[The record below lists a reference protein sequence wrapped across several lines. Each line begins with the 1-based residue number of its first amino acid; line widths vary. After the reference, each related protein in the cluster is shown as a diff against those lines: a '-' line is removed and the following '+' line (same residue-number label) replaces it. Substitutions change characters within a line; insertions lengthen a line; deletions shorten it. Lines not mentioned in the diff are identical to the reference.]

1 MKDKI
6 TKAEA
11 LELQTKQGF
20 TFETLRDMFDISRTR
35 KQTFTVEHERQYAIK
50 VLNPISNLNQRER
63 ERVLLRAIKLNR
75 V

>member
-20 TFETLRDMFDISRTR
+20 TIETLRDMFDISRTR
-35 KQTFTVEHERQYAIK
+35 KQT
-50 VLNPISNLNQRER
+50 
-63 ERVLLRAIKLNR
+63 LLLSMKDNMPSRY
-75 V
+75 

>member
-11 LELQTKQGF
+11 KELQEKQGF
-20 TFETLRDMFDISRTR
+20 TLDNLQAMFDISRTR
-35 KQTFTVEHERQYAIK
+35 KQTFTVANERQYAIK
-50 VLNPISNLNQRER
+50 VLNPISNLTQRER
-63 ERVLLRAIKLNR
+63 ERVLLRAIKLNK

>member
-20 TFETLRDMFDISRTR
+20 TLETLRDMFDISRTR

-50 VLNPISNLNQRER
+50 FKSTRKRKSFIKSN
-63 ERVLLRAIKLNR
+63 KT
-75 V
+75 